1 MENKIYEIEISG
13 KKLSIEINNFTE
25 QANAGVMV
33 RYGDT
38 VVLTTCVMSKNER
51 TDIDFFPLM
60 VDYEERFYAAG
71 KILGARYIRRESRP
85 TDEAILTARLI
96 DRTIRPRF
104 SKDFKREIQVVNT
117 CLSWDGEN
125 DPDILCLLGSSA
137 SLCMSDIPW
146 QGPIAGLRIGRID
159 NEFILN
165 PTYEQR
171 EKSEIDLTLCA
182 TEENDNILINMI
194 EAEANEGQEKTILE
208 AIAFAKPHFKEIL
221 DLQKKIV
228 AEIGKEKY
236 KIEPPAKE
244 QELEDKLSK
253 FWADRLQKAVFQGNK
268 ADRADDM
275 DILKEEM
282 AVFVEQ
288 EYPEQGKIKYAKKFL
303 DDEVKKIIF
312 ERIKEKEE
320 RVDGR
325 KLDEIREIKIDAGLL
340 PRTHGS
346 GVFSRGQTRS
356 LSILTLGAPGDQR
369 LLDGMEIRGKKRFM
383 HHYNFPPYSVGDVR
397 PMRGPGRR
405 DIGHG
410 MLGEKALSPMIP
422 EFDKFPYTI
431 RIVSEV
437 LSSNGSSSM
446 ASVCAASVALMD
458 AGVPIKEPVAGIAM
472 GLINGEDEN
481 YKILTDIQGPEDHY
495 GEMDF
500 KVAGTENG
508 ITAIQMDVK
517 ISGITEDIIKNTL
530 EKAKQSRLS
539 ILEKIKSVLPGPRE
553 KLSQWAPRIFTLHIN
568 PDKIR
573 DVIGPGGKVINE
585 IIEKCEVTIDIE
597 DDGSVFITAE
607 KEKSA
612 EKAVEWINN
621 ITREVKAGE
630 VFQGKVKRIMNFGA
644 FVEILPGQ
652 EGLVHI
658 SRLSDKRIDKVE
670 DVVSIGDVI
679 SVKVIEIDDQGRI
692 NLTMNTK

>member
-1 MENKIYEIEISG
+1 
-13 KKLSIEINNFTE
+13 
-25 QANAGVMV
+25 
-33 RYGDT
+33 
-38 VVLTTCVMSKNER
+38 
-51 TDIDFFPLM
+51 M

-71 KILGARYIRRESRP
+71 KILGARSIRRESRP

-104 SKDFKREIQVVNT
+104 PENFKREIHVVNT
-117 CLSWDGEN
+117 CLSWDAEN
-125 DPDILCLLGSSA
+125 DPDILGLLGSSA
-137 SLCMSDIPW
+137 SLCISDIPW
-146 QGPIAGLRIGRID
+146 NGPIAGLRVGRID
-159 NEFILN
+159 GKFILN

-171 EKSEIDLTLCA
+171 EKSGLDLCLCA
-182 TEENDNILINMI
+182 TEENNNILINMI
-194 EAEANEGQEKTILE
+194 EAESNEGQEQEILE
-208 AIAFAKPHFKEIL
+208 AIAFAKPCFQEIL

-236 KIEPPAKE
+236 KVEPRE
-244 QELEDKLSK
+244 QDKELEDKLMK
-253 FWADRLQKAVFQGNK
+253 FWGDRLEKAVFQNNK
-268 ADRADDM
+268 SDKADDM
-275 DILKEEM
+275 DVLKQEM
-282 AVFVEQ
+282 KDFVEQ
-288 EYPEQGKIKYAKKFL
+288 EYPEQGKIKYAKNFL
-303 DDEVKKIIF
+303 EQEIKKIIF
-312 ERIKEKEE
+312 NRVKEKEE

-346 GVFSRGQTRS
+346 GVFSRGQTRA

-383 HHYNFPPYSVGDVR
+383 HHYNFPPYSVGEVR

-410 MLGEKALSPMIP
+410 MLGEKALSPLIP
-422 EFDKFPYTI
+422 NFDEFPYTI

-446 ASVCAASVALMD
+446 ASVCAASLALMD
-458 AGVPIKEPVAGIAM
+458 AGVPIKAPVAGIAM
-472 GLINGEDEN
+472 GLINGEDTD

-517 ISGITEDIIKNTL
+517 ISGITEEIIEKTL
-530 EKAKQSRLS
+530 EKAKQSRQN
-539 ILEKIKSVLPGPRE
+539 ILEKIKQVLPNPRE

-607 KEKSA
+607 QEKAA

-658 SRLSDKRIDKVE
+658 SRLSDRRIDKVE
-670 DVVSIGDVI
+670 DVVSVGDI
-679 SVKVIEIDDQGRI
+679 IPVKVIEIDDQGRI
-692 NLTMNTK
+692 NLAMDKK